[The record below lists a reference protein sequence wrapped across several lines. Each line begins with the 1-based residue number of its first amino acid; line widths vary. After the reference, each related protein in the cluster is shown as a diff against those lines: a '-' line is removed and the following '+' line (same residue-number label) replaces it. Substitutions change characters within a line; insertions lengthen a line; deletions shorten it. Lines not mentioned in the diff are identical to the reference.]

1 MPALLLLALTAC
13 ASGQDSKKLVS
24 AEQAEEWVSYLA
36 SDKMMGRMSGS
47 PHMEMAASWLTSF
60 FRSAGLV
67 PFTDYPDYIQDYTTS
82 FRGKEINERNI
93 IGYIPGADPQ
103 LKDHYIIIT
112 AHFDHIGTG
121 KSLNGDTIYNG
132 ADDNAA
138 GTATLMGIASYLT
151 RNSIKPDRGIIFAAV
166 SAEEIGMRGSR
177 HLAANLPVDP
187 STLWINLNFEMTGH
201 SEELGENRYYTT
213 GQSFTGIDEVV
224 AEFNRGTEFQLVD
237 TIAIAERLFFSS
249 DNVSFARMGE
259 ENGKKRG
266 IPSATF
272 ATTTM
277 GPHIHTPADE
287 VSLFDFDN
295 MARLINHFSELVI
308 YLSNY
313 RGEIEWTNPEYVRP
327 ARSMIDSDL

>member
-1 MPALLLLALTAC
+1 MRKFNFFIAALLLLSISAC
-13 ASGQDSKKLVS
+13 VPGQNSKKLIS
-24 AEQAEEWVSYLA
+24 PEQAEEWVSYLA
-36 SDKMMGRMSGS
+36 SDTMMGRMSGS
-47 PHMEMAASWLTSF
+47 PHMEMAASYIASYFKTT
-60 FRSAGLV
+60 GLV
-67 PFTDYPDYIQDYTTS
+67 PFTDYPGYIQDYTTT
-82 FRGKEINERNI
+82 FRGKEINERNVL
-93 IGYIPGADPQ
+93 GYIPGTDPQ
-103 LKDHYIIIT
+103 LKDQYIIIT
-112 AHFDHIGTG
+112 AHFDHIGIG

-138 GTATLMGIASYLT
+138 GTATLMGVATYLT
-151 RNSIKPDRGIIFAAV
+151 RNSIKPGRGIIFAAV

-187 STLWINLNFEMTGH
+187 SSLWINLNFEMTGH
-201 SEELGENRYYTT
+201 SEELGNNRYYTT
-213 GQSFTGIDEVV
+213 GQSFTEIDEVV

-249 DNVSFARMGE
+249 DNASFARMGE
-259 ENGKKRG
+259 DNGKKIG

-277 GPHIHTPADE
+277 GAHIHSPIDE

-313 RGEIEWTNPEYVRP
+313 RGEIEWTNPDYKRP
-327 ARSMIDSDL
+327 A